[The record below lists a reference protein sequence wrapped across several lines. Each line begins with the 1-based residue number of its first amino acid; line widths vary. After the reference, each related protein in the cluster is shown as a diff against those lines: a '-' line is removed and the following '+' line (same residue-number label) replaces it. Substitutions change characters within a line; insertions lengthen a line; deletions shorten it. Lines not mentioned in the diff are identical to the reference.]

1 MSYMD
6 LVTRT
11 SLANV
16 SNYKKANRQNS
27 DIKYIVIHYTAN
39 DGDTDEANANYFK
52 VNNRQASA
60 HFFVDDD
67 SITLSVEL
75 NNIAWHCGGNVY
87 NDVKKTGGGK
97 YHNICTNS
105 NSIGIEM
112 CDTNRNGT
120 YDLSVKTRENVIKL
134 VRELMKE
141 FNIDINHVIRHFDV
155 TGKYCPRYFCPPYGS
170 NDEWNKF
177 KADIMSKVET
187 SNNKEEAT
195 VKSIDMSEKQIWDY
209 LLSNGLT
216 KAGVAG
222 LMGNLYAESGLKSNN
237 LQNNGNNKLGLTD
250 KQFTDKVDN
259 RTYSK
264 ETFIRDGYG
273 YGLAQWTYWSRK
285 QALYEYVVSKGSSI
299 GCCKTQ
305 LEYLLKELVDYK
317 DVINILKTTDSVRE
331 ASDIVLLKFERPA
344 DQSEDVQLKRA
355 KFGQVYYD
363 KFVDL
368 REDVKVNEHV
378 MFNTY
383 KVRITASA
391 LNYRQ
396 GPGVNYKVNGV
407 IYDKGIYTIVDESN
421 GWGKLKSG
429 AGWISLKYTSKIN

>member
-75 NNIAWHCGGNVY
+75 KDIAWHCGGNVY
-87 NDVKKTGGGK
+87 NDVEYTGGGK
-97 YHNICTNS
+97 YHNICTNY

-155 TGKYCPRYFCPPYGS
+155 TGKYCPSYFCPPYGS

-177 KADIMSKVET
+177 KAEIIK
-187 SNNKEEAT
+187 
-195 VKSIDMSEKQIWDY
+195 
-209 LLSNGLT
+209 
-216 KAGVAG
+216 
-222 LMGNLYAESGLKSNN
+222 
-237 LQNNGNNKLGLTD
+237 
-250 KQFTDKVDN
+250 
-259 RTYSK
+259 
-264 ETFIRDGYG
+264 
-273 YGLAQWTYWSRK
+273 
-285 QALYEYVVSKGSSI
+285 
-299 GCCKTQ
+299 
-305 LEYLLKELVDYK
+305 
-317 DVINILKTTDSVRE
+317 
-331 ASDIVLLKFERPA
+331 
-344 DQSEDVQLKRA
+344 
-355 KFGQVYYD
+355 
-363 KFVDL
+363 
-368 REDVKVNEHV
+368 DVKVNEPV
-378 MFNTY
+378 IFNNY
-383 KVRITASA
+383 KVRITANA

-407 IYDKGIYTIVDESN
+407 ICDKGIYTIVDESN

-429 AGWISLKYTSKIN
+429 VGWISLKYTSKIN